1 MKNMISALIKYTYNN
16 KGRNI
21 YEKEK
26 KYIEILKWKIEI
38 IIRETKGSNGCQF
51 KITNCKVT
59 YTINTI

>member
-1 MKNMISALIKYTYNN
+1 MKK
-16 KGRNI
+16 K
-21 YEKEK
+21 K

-59 YTINTI
+59 YTVNAI